1 MNMRERRNGECE
13 EWHHIW
19 LEEMTI
25 EQWWLY
31 DWSQAGEA
39 SPGQGDSQWTS
50 SPSWLRRHWKWRNC
64 QTFAS
69 MGHFLIFY
77 ILFWLMGNVRC
88 DDLQHYQQAV
98 SSHQEL
104 PRIHSLDSQQSGP
117 TVQGG
122 GSLADCKAMGW
133 SVPKGF
139 AWVSY
144 MKGKRDSIPA
154 GVEGWLT
161 FKHYQWL
168 QSGLG
173 ASRFLASYSSTWNKG
188 TQISY

>member
-1 MNMRERRNGECE
+1 MTGLKQERLHLVKATHSEPLPLLGLEGTGNGEIARPLLR
-13 EWHHIW
+13 WD
-19 LEEMTI
+19 TF
-25 EQWWLY
+25 
-31 DWSQAGEA
+31 WS
-39 SPGQGDSQWTS
+39 S
-50 SPSWLRRHWKWRNC
+50 
-64 QTFAS
+64 TF
-69 MGHFLIFY
+69 
-77 ILFWLMGNVRC
+77 LFWLMGNVRC